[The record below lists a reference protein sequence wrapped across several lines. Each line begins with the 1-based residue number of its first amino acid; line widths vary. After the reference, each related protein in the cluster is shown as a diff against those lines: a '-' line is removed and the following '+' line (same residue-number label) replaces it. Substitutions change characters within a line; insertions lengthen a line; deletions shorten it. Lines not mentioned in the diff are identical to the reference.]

1 MVGARA
7 RPPSIAKEPFYVSGI
22 QLFCSPLGHRTHTPE
37 GKNLLAYPQPGEQSC
52 KSCDCALLPCFNIE
66 GEKGLV
72 VISERLL
79 LVFGFVLGRAQ
90 AGR

>member
-22 QLFCSPLGHRTHTPE
+22 QLFCSPSGHRTHALE
-37 GKNLLAYPQPGEQSC
+37 GKNLLAYPQPAEQSC
-52 KSCDCALLPCFNIE
+52 KLCRCALLPCFNIE
-66 GEKGLV
+66 GEKELV
-72 VISERLL
+72 AVSERLL
-79 LVFGFVLGRAQ
+79 LGFGFVLGRVQ